1 MALHMAAEPDCSPTQ
16 RRPAQ
21 LAIAPERWIRTTKRT
36 RGGAFFALVFAVGWT
51 AVFFATIANGNPHNT
66 TGGDIGFGVFV
77 LGIDAFLVVCAR
89 RLSRAGLLMSRD
101 GVVVRGPFKTWA
113 VPLADAES
121 FEPGVQAG
129 GGNGTPCPMLKRKN
143 GGAIGVW
150 ALGHEGVVWR
160 YRQYLRD
167 LEPLCDEL
175 NAVLGAV
182 RAESAPRR

>member
-1 MALHMAAEPDCSPTQ
+1 MLALILALGMA
-16 RRPAQ
+16 
-21 LAIAPERWIRTTKRT
+21 
-36 RGGAFFALVFAVGWT
+36 

-66 TGGDIGFGVFV
+66 TGSDVGFGVFV

-113 VPLADAES
+113 FPLADAES

-160 YRQYLRD
+160 YRQYLHD

-175 NAVLGAV
+175 NEVLRSMAAD
-182 RAESAPRR
+182 RAN